1 MNTDLVR
8 HKDRWALGVK
18 EMRDI
23 FLRLENEGFS
33 RETQLVSMLLLS
45 NLQMYR
51 MRGRL
56 NCLCIG

>member
-56 NCLCIG
+56 N